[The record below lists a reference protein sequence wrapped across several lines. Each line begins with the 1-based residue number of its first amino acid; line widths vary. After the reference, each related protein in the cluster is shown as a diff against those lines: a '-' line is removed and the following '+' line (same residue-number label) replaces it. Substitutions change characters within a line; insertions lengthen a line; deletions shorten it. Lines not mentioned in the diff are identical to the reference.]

1 MKVEDSMSALR
12 IGNPIVTIAKQY
24 WGLLLDSVLPRRKLL
39 KKMRSQWGCPS
50 EKDSFMASR
59 YFDLMHST
67 SDGTWVDDKTWNDLE
82 FQEIFYRMDTT
93 VTPVGSQVL
102 FAQLR
107 RYVPDVG
114 ALAYRYSTYM
124 RLAKDAVL
132 REALQLRLAKL
143 SDDNN
148 ADLADVLFGEPLD
161 ESPNR
166 AFIWTWSLLSLVLLI
181 SVAFFKIM
189 AWFWLVAL
197 IVNVFVTI
205 RSASREHRESEAM
218 KHCANLLDAADEL
231 SSLSKLYPS
240 FRHLERLRNEAS
252 NRAVVRKTLFW
263 FALSKMQP
271 FSVIFSVLNLA
282 FLFQLIIQAGTI
294 QRFLR
299 IRSKLTATYEL
310 VGGID
315 ATVAVASCLQQY
327 PHHCLPSLTYDRELS
342 ITNGYHPLLPDG
354 VSNSIRLDRRSALV
368 TGSNMAGKT
377 TFIKMLSSNAILA
390 QTMGFCLAAAATIPR
405 STVMASIHG
414 THSVTSGKSHYFAE
428 IEAIDSFIR
437 DRARSGIKILAID
450 EPFSG
455 TNTVERIAVAR
466 AVLESLGARAIVLT
480 TTHDVELQDLLGDSY
495 TLYHFQENP
504 DVDGYFDYVLKRG
517 PATARNAIRLLERMG
532 FPEEIVGNAMSYAE
546 GSVPT
551 IGDAKHHVGRPG

>member
-1 MKVEDSMSALR
+1 MKAEGSIPVPMND
-12 IGNPIVTIAKQY
+12 NPIVATAKQY
-24 WGLLLDSVLPRRKLL
+24 WSLLLDSVLPRRKLL
-39 KKMRSQWGCPS
+39 KKVRSQWGRPS

-59 YFDLMHST
+59 YFDLMHDASG
-67 SDGTWVDDKTWNDLE
+67 DTWVDDKTWNDLE

-93 VTPVGSQVL
+93 ITPVGSQVL
-102 FAQLR
+102 FARLR
-107 RYVPDVG
+107 RYVSDAE
-114 ALAYRYSTYM
+114 ALTHRYSIYM
-124 RLAKDAVL
+124 QLAKDVVL
-132 REALQLRLAKL
+132 REALQLHLSKL

-148 ADLADVLFGEPLD
+148 ADLADLLFGEPL
-161 ESPNR
+161 EKSPNR
-166 AFIWTWSLLSLVLLI
+166 ALIYTWSLLSLVLLI
-181 SVAFFKIM
+181 SVAFFKVM
-189 AWFWLVAL
+189 AWLWLVV
-197 IVNVFVTI
+197 IFVNVFVSI
-205 RSASREHRESEAM
+205 RGASREHRESEAM
-218 KHCANLLDAADEL
+218 KHCANLLDAADDL
-231 SSLSKLYPS
+231 SNLHKLYPS
-240 FRHLERLRNEAS
+240 FNYLERLRNEAPQ
-252 NRAVVRKTLFW
+252 RAVIRKALFW

-271 FSVIFSVLNLA
+271 FSIIFSVLNFA

-294 QRFLR
+294 QRFFR

-315 ATVAVASCLQQY
+315 AIIAVASCLQQY
-327 PHHCLPSLTYDRELS
+327 PHHCLPSFTEDRVLS
-342 ITNGYHPLLPDG
+342 ITDGYHPLLPDG
-354 VSNSIRLDRRSALV
+354 VSNSVRLVRRSALV

-390 QTMGFCLAAAATIPR
+390 QTVGFCLASAATIPC

-437 DRARSGIKILAID
+437 NRARGGIKILAID

-455 TNTVERIAVAR
+455 TNTVERIAVAH
-466 AVLESLGARAIVLT
+466 AVLESLGAHAIVLT

-532 FPEEIVGNAMSYAE
+532 FPEEVVENAMSYAE
-546 GSVPT
+546 RDIFT
-551 IGDAKHHVGRPG
+551 TGDARLHVGRPS